1 MEKGERILLILI
13 ILLILGAAAYFTF
26 SKFKQEIGLLPFPFP
41 SPQAELNFLI
51 TKTPAPAQPQTPGA
65 QNVNGGQNP
74 QPLLKNKRLANFPGI
89 LSAESL
95 KNKKA
100 QIKTKK
106 GNIEFD
112 IYPEATKA
120 ASNFLIL
127 ASNGFYDG
135 LTFHRVEKGFV
146 IQGGDPNGDGSGG
159 PGYIFED
166 EPVSRDYF
174 KGTVAYANAGPNT
187 NGSQFFI
194 MLEDH
199 PELPKKYT
207 IFGKVTNGMEVLER
221 VEIGD
226 VMEKVVIL
234 NVQ

>member
-1 MEKGERILLILI
+1 MLTNERIIFVLI
-13 ILLILGAAAYFTF
+13 IVLILGATTYFAYT
-26 SKFKQEIGLLPFPFP
+26 KFKSEVINPPPFP

-100 QIKTKK
+100 QIKTRK

-166 EPVSRDYF
+166 EPVSRDYS